1 MVPSAFVF
9 LEEIPLTPHGK
20 YDRRALSLP
29 QQTRSEEDRLVAPRD
44 VVEMQLTE
52 QWEEL
57 LQVPCGVTDDFFELG
72 GHSLLAVRLMS
83 RIEQLYGK
91 RIPLA
96 TLFKAPTIESLSTVL
111 RQETDGSSWS
121 PLVAIQPHG
130 TELPFFCVHAV
141 SGDVL
146 CYRALSRR
154 LGPQQ
159 PFYALQ
165 ARGLDD
171 EQEPQ
176 TQVEAMAS
184 DYLTAVRS
192 VQPHGP
198 YLLGG
203 WSMGG
208 LIAYEMMRQLQAQG
222 EEVRLLALFDTRAA
236 SELEVSDETSLVASF
251 ALLLGLSPEQLQE
264 AAVVFSET
272 QTEDPLSF
280 LLEYA
285 KEASIVPH
293 DMSLAHLRKQFEVFK
308 VNVRAARSY
317 QPANLPANIVL
328 FRAAERP
335 PGADADST
343 LGWARRGLKIEVHE
357 VPGNHLTMM
366 REPNVSVLAERLAEC
381 LPQKAHKAQKR

>member
-9 LEEIPLTPHGK
+9 LEEIPLTPQGK
-20 YDRRALSLP
+20 YDRRALP
-29 QQTRSEEDRLVAPRD
+29 QATRSEDGSLVAPRD
-44 VVEMQLTE
+44 VVELQLTE

-57 LQVPCGVTDDFFELG
+57 LHVACGVTDDFFELG

-91 RIPLA
+91 KIPLA
-96 TLFKAPTIESLSTVL
+96 TLFKAPTIESLSTIL

-130 TELPFFCVHAV
+130 SEPPFFCVHAV

-146 CYRALSRR
+146 CYRALSRS
-154 LGPQQ
+154 LGAQQ

-176 TQVEAMAS
+176 TQVEAMAA
-184 DYLTAVRS
+184 DYLAAVRS

-203 WSMGG
+203 WSIGG
-208 LIAYEMMRQLQAQG
+208 LIAFEMTRQLQAQG
-222 EEVRLLALFDTRAA
+222 EEVRLLVLFDTRSPGAEEEA
-236 SELEVSDETSLVASF
+236 EVSDETSLFARF

-264 AAVVFSET
+264 AAEAFSQT

-280 LLEYA
+280 LLDYA
-285 KEASIVPH
+285 KAASIIPH
-293 DMSLAHLRKQFEVFK
+293 DMSLEHLRKQFQVFN
-308 VNVRAARSY
+308 VNVRAARGY
-317 QPANLPANIVL
+317 QLANVPANIAL
-328 FRAAERP
+328 FRASERSP
-335 PGADADST
+335 ADPT
-343 LGWARRGLKIEVHE
+343 LGWGRLGLEKLEVYE
-357 VPGNHLTMM
+357 TPGDHLTMM
-366 REPNVSVLAERLAEC
+366 REPNVSVLAELFSHRL
-381 LPQKAHKAQKR
+381 HG